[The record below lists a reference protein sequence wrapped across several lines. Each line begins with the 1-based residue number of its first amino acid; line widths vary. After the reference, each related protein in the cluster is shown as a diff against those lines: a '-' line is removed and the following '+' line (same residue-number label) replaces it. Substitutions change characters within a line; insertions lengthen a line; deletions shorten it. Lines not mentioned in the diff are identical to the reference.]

1 MFVCQLCQC
10 KFHITLDSNM
20 YVFGGVN
27 SLPLPPYRVTTL
39 TSSLNSVTTTINFYS
54 REDPSL
60 DLNNSITSIKSRAV
74 IGAMNILKCN
84 SHIAVLDSKIYV
96 WCSVHPDYYSKTF
109 G

>member
-1 MFVCQLCQC
+1 
-10 KFHITLDSNM
+10 M

-39 TSSLNSVTTTINFYS
+39 TSSLNPITTTIDFYS

-60 DLNNSITSIKSRAV
+60 DLNNSITSIKSRV
-74 IGAMNILKCN
+74 GIGAMNILKCN
-84 SHIAVLDSKIYV
+84 PHTAVLDGKIYV
-96 WCSVHPDYYSKTF
+96 WCGVHPNYYLETF